1 MKNFKFK
8 TTILCTSITLIL
20 SGCGSDSDDKTE
32 KQVSIDSPPVIELSS
47 EATVKEQES
56 IVLTATVSD
65 DNSGLTYA
73 WTQDSGP
80 AVTVIGETTASI
92 NVSAPSLDSNAEAV
106 FTLTVTDSA
115 GQSESKSITLEM
127 LNNVAPVISANF
139 GSAQEKS
146 IATLAVTASDDDGVI
161 ESYNW
166 EQTAGPE
173 VSLDN
178 SSNEQVSFDVPSVSE
193 DTELMFKVTVTDNNG
208 DSTEI
213 EETFL
218 ISSIDNS
225 YVLSGSVA
233 SEKFVNST
241 VNALFQGQAYQQTT
255 DSNGDF
261 SFTFTADD
269 DETNLFSRINAISAM
284 NSSLEYSAFVP
295 TLGLSTQEETP
306 SINKMDTVSNTDQAN
321 NVSLSAVSTALV
333 ALITAANGDNPP
345 EDLDSFTLVEKGVDP
360 DVLIEAAAVVK
371 YASENDIQL
380 PEGTE
385 NLIDLVQDPDA
396 YNEFITVVEQ
406 TDPGA
411 IANEVAK
418 IIADPE
424 LTPPVDETS
433 LPSYYVRTYPTA
445 AGFLSRGG
453 QQYTFEEDGTGKY
466 VHSNGALDYNWSL
479 DDGVITLTY
488 TGGQGF
494 ISYLSVEVGNAGLTQ
509 QQVDQLIDSGIF
521 QVEVTYTPET
531 TTLKRI
537 VEGQAI
543 DSYRLNVIE
552 SAKMTPVE
560 LGDNVIETEKYTTS
574 GEFDVPMR
582 KVAENSDLA
591 FSEVDIAGTWAI
603 QHYNNESLNFI
614 LDPYV
619 LAQDKT
625 GTLQDSTEV
634 IEWDLVEGVLKV
646 TFADNSYQTSTIIDQ
661 LNGDLQLLNIAYSA
675 AGEIEATEVMYG
687 FKVDTDAAALV
698 DVKNEPSTFWQGM
711 VNQWTKDNW
720 TDGKLEFYYA
730 GEVNNGLNLFGF
742 QLTESDSRRIN
753 YLEGTQEDYTLQGV
767 NVGWMQEMRDVTINY
782 FGNFSCSD
790 DLSKPCRTREWEILK
805 SQPGVAGERLY
816 VKERDYYLLDEN
828 GWYNSQGEQWEIIAP
843 RINIYENIPE
853 NYWMN
858 EMVNGITPSTN
869 LSNTGTKLGYKVLS
883 PNDKHS
889 SKY

>member
-1 MKNFKFK
+1 MTFTYCGLFKLK
-8 TTILCTSITLIL
+8 
-20 SGCGSDSDDKTE
+20 K
-32 KQVSIDSPPVIELSS
+32 
-47 EATVKEQES
+47 
-56 IVLTATVSD
+56 IVLD
-65 DNSGLTYA
+65 
-73 WTQDSGP
+73 
-80 AVTVIGETTASI
+80 
-92 NVSAPSLDSNAEAV
+92 
-106 FTLTVTDSA
+106 
-115 GQSESKSITLEM
+115 
-127 LNNVAPVISANF
+127 
-139 GSAQEKS
+139 
-146 IATLAVTASDDDGVI
+146 
-161 ESYNW
+161 
-166 EQTAGPE
+166 
-173 VSLDN
+173 
-178 SSNEQVSFDVPSVSE
+178 
-193 DTELMFKVTVTDNNG
+193 
-208 DSTEI
+208 
-213 EETFL
+213 
-218 ISSIDNS
+218 
-225 YVLSGSVA
+225 
-233 SEKFVNST
+233 
-241 VNALFQGQAYQQTT
+241 
-255 DSNGDF
+255 
-261 SFTFTADD
+261 
-269 DETNLFSRINAISAM
+269 
-284 NSSLEYSAFVP
+284 
-295 TLGLSTQEETP
+295 
-306 SINKMDTVSNTDQAN
+306 
-321 NVSLSAVSTALV
+321 
-333 ALITAANGDNPP
+333 
-345 EDLDSFTLVEKGVDP
+345 LVEKGVDP

-396 YNEFITVVEQ
+396 YNEFITAVEQ

-543 DSYRLNVIE
+543 DSYRLNAIE

-661 LNGDLQLLNIAYSA
+661 LNGDLQLLNIDRS
-675 AGEIEATEVMYG
+675 
-687 FKVDTDAAALV
+687 
-698 DVKNEPSTFWQGM
+698 
-711 VNQWTKDNW
+711 
-720 TDGKLEFYYA
+720 
-730 GEVNNGLNLFGF
+730 
-742 QLTESDSRRIN
+742 
-753 YLEGTQEDYTLQGV
+753 
-767 NVGWMQEMRDVTINY
+767 
-782 FGNFSCSD
+782 
-790 DLSKPCRTREWEILK
+790 
-805 SQPGVAGERLY
+805 
-816 VKERDYYLLDEN
+816 
-828 GWYNSQGEQWEIIAP
+828 
-843 RINIYENIPE
+843 
-853 NYWMN
+853 
-858 EMVNGITPSTN
+858 
-869 LSNTGTKLGYKVLS
+869 
-883 PNDKHS
+883 
-889 SKY
+889 